1 MTIAD
6 GNIWNKQ
13 RETFRLHRENGR
25 SDYLFVYFRSPAR
38 VWVKGTY
45 VDVEDGDC
53 ILFGR
58 HEKQSYHPRLGLCFL
73 HDYLHFD
80 TETMEEETL
89 LRQIPKG
96 TVFRPTSAGEVER
109 AVAEIVKELK
119 SGLPRCRAQTLS
131 TLGTVFLC
139 RVISGLEYASVH
151 NRARKHVDTLMALRE
166 EIYREPQENW
176 TVEILAGHA
185 CMSRSGLQ
193 HLYKAF
199 FGVPCMEDVI
209 AARIG
214 LAKAYLLSGDLGVG
228 EIGERCGYRN
238 TPHFIR
244 QFKSVVGV
252 TPEKFRNS

>member
-1 MTIAD
+1 MTVAD
-6 GNIWNKQ
+6 GDVFNEKG
-13 RETFRLHRENGR
+13 ETFRLHREHGR
-25 SDYLFVYFRSPAR
+25 SDYLFVLFRSPSR
-38 VWVKGTY
+38 VWVNGTY
-45 VDVEDGDC
+45 ADAEAGDC

-58 HEKQSYHPRLGLCFL
+58 HEKQSYHPRRGFRFL

-80 TETMEEETL
+80 TETMEEESL
-89 LRQIPKG
+89 LRDLPKG
-96 TVFRPTSAGEVER
+96 VIFRPTSSGEVER
-109 AVAEIVKELK
+109 IMAEISRELK
-119 SGLPRCRAQTLS
+119 GGLPRYRAHTLS
-131 TLGTVFLC
+131 ALGNLFLC
-139 RVISGLEYASVH
+139 RVLEGVQYAAVPD
-151 NRARKHVDTLMALRE
+151 RKRKHVDTLMALRE
-166 EIYREPQENW
+166 MIYREPQKPWSIEELSRH
-176 TVEILAGHA
+176 V

-193 HLYKAF
+193 HLYKDL
-199 FGVPCMEDVI
+199 FGVSCLEDVI